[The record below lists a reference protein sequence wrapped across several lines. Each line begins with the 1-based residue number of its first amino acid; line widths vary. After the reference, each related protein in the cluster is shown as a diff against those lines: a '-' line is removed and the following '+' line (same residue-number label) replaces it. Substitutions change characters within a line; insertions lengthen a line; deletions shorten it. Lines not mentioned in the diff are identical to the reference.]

1 MADPRFNGPPE
12 IVASIFEAG
21 NPASVLANN
30 AVWVTETANKEIAA
44 GLSTVNAFA
53 TAAQWQGMGGV
64 ASMATSTGL
73 NVGLHTLVGWTAHK
87 IGVTTA
93 AVEAFTLAR
102 SSVIPSVVSVTN
114 RMETVVLY
122 NTNFIGQNTPAIA
135 EREHEYYLEHW
146 PQNSTVGWAYAS
158 ALAALVAALAVPPP
172 LAPMGA
178 SPAAPASAA
187 AAVGQAAAQGGM
199 NGAMQAGSQA
209 TQGAGQAAAAPAEG
223 GSQMSSMMQMP
234 MQMMQSVMEPM
245 QSVLKAPMEAFQG
258 LGQMPMQMMQSM
270 GGLFSGAGG
279 GNAGAAGAAAE
290 PLLAGAGGAGCWRG
304 REHRQQRGRP
314 HQLHAPHQQLRAGD
328 GGQANRAARRRAQRR
343 RSTRTDGHNRHGR
356 IADADVA
363 GRHAGARQ
371 GGRRRQGRRPRPRG
385 RGSRPGRRGVAPS
398 AVSGPDRVDRRRPA
412 RCATSAARRRPT
424 R

>member
-30 AVWVTETANKEIAA
+30 AVWVTETTNKEIAA
-44 GLSTVNAFA
+44 GLSTVNAVA

-73 NVGLHTLVGWTAHK
+73 NLGLHTLVGWTAHK

-93 AVEAFTLAR
+93 AVEAFALAR
-102 SSVIPSVVSVTN
+102 SSVIPSIVSTSN
-114 RMETVVLY
+114 RMETAVLIG
-122 NTNFIGQNTPAIA
+122 TNFIGQNTAAIA
-135 EREHEYYLEHW
+135 ERQHEYYLEHW
-146 PQNSTVGWAYAS
+146 PQNSTIGWAYAS
-158 ALAALVAALAVPPP
+158 TLAALVAALAVPPP

-178 SPAAPASAA
+178 SPAAPAAAA

-234 MQMMQSVMEPM
+234 MQMMQSVMEPL
-245 QSVLKAPMEAFQG
+245 QQVVQAPMQAFQSI
-258 LGQMPMQMMQSM
+258 GQLPQSLMQSM
-270 GGLFSGAGG
+270 TGMMSGAGG

-290 PLLAGAGGAGCWRG
+290 PLLAGAGGAGGLGAAGVGGVGGGVGNLASGGVGLTSYTRPTSSF
-304 REHRQQRGRP
+304 EPEMAGRP
-314 HQLHAPHQQLRAGD
+314 TGLRAGVLNAAEVRGPTATTGM
-328 GGQANRAARRRAQRR
+328 GGSPMPMSQAGMLGHGKEGAA
-343 RSTRTDGHNRHGR
+343 DK
-356 IADADVA
+356 DVA
-363 GRHAGARQ
+363 RARVVVGAD
-371 GGRRRQGRRPRPRG
+371 
-385 RGSRPGRRGVAPS
+385 ST
-398 AVSGPDRVDRRRPA
+398 DEE
-412 RCATSAARRRPT
+412 
-424 R
+424 